1 MLRRRHAIASAL
13 TAAAALAL
21 ACAPSQAA
29 PSTRPVLLYSFGD
42 NYYGELG
49 DGTSFGTNSAN
60 ATPLPLYLPDIETIV
75 GPNTTPST
83 PEVAQ
88 VAVGNFHSLVRTS
101 TGKLYAFGLNE
112 DGQLGNP
119 DGNSLSIGYSSFTL
133 VDIPS
138 GAPVTGI
145 AAGANHSLAV
155 SAGQLYAFGDNHD
168 GQLGTTPDTTANPTP
183 TVVRFPRLPDRPTE
197 QPVVTQVAAGANDTF
212 AVTST
217 GELYAFGDN
226 SHGQL
231 GTSADFG
238 TNDPTPTPVTLPDP
252 VTQVAAGAG
261 YTLALTSAGQLYAF
275 GNNNYGQLAIPT
287 ATAQTATPTLVS
299 LPRENGVVTQV
310 AAGGGQT
317 LVVTSSGQLYTFGFN
332 IYGQLGN
339 AANVGTQNANP
350 TPTPVT
356 LPGATG
362 PVVQVSATGNSSLAV
377 TSTGQLFTF
386 GVNYFGQ
393 LGRAVN
399 TGTAA
404 PNPDPALVSLP
415 GGERVETVARG
426 SNATHA
432 LVVVSDLA
440 VTSDSLGAGRAGATY
455 SQGVA
460 ASGGFAPYSWAA
472 SGLPAGLS
480 LSTGG
485 LISGT
490 PIKTGTASVVL
501 TVTDAD
507 GITAS
512 SPPVSL
518 AIASRTTTSTTT
530 TTTTSTTA
538 TTSTQAGMPSLGTVK
553 VEAPKAT
560 VVMVSCRGVASE
572 LCTGTLALSAVEH
585 LRGRTITAISAA
597 KRMATRTVALGR
609 TSYKLTGGAS
619 AAFTIKLN
627 GTAQSLLSGHHH
639 FRARLTL
646 TTTGS
651 TTATAARTIT
661 ITR

>member
-1 MLRRRHAIASAL
+1 MFAATPRERWALAFAL

-29 PSTRPVLLYSFGD
+29 PSTLPVPLYSFGD

-49 DGTSFGTNSAN
+49 DGTSFGTNNAN
-60 ATPLPLYLPDIETIV
+60 PTPLPLSLPDIQTIV
-75 GPNTTPST
+75 GPATTPAP

-88 VAVGNFHSLVRTS
+88 VAVGNFHSLVLTS
-101 TGKLYAFGLNE
+101 AGKLYAFGLNE
-112 DGQLGNP
+112 SGQLGNP
-119 DGNSLSIGYSSFTL
+119 TGNGVTVGYSFLTP
-133 VDIPS
+133 VEIPS
-138 GAPVTGI
+138 GAGVTWI

-155 SAGQLYAFGDNHD
+155 SGGRVYAFGQNQD
-168 GQLGTTPDTTANPTP
+168 GQLGTSADTTANPSP
-183 TVVRFPRLPDRPTE
+183 TVVLFPRLPDRPTE
-197 QPVVTQVAAGANDTF
+197 QPVITQVAAGANDSF
-212 AVTST
+212 AVTSS
-217 GELYAFGDN
+217 GVLYAFGDN

-231 GTSADFG
+231 GTSAGFG
-238 TNDPTPTPVTLPDP
+238 TNDPAPTRVSLPGP
-252 VTQVAAGAG
+252 VTQVAAGTD
-261 YTLALTSAGQLYAF
+261 YTLAVTSTGQLYAF
-275 GNNNYGQLAIPT
+275 GNNEYGQLGIPT

-299 LPRENGVVTQV
+299 LPQETGVVTQV

-339 AANVGTQNANP
+339 ATNIGTENASPAP
-350 TPTPVT
+350 TQVT
-356 LPGATG
+356 IAGATG
-362 PVVQVSATGNSSLAV
+362 PVRQVSATGNSSLAV

-393 LGRAVN
+393 LGRTTN
-399 TGTAA
+399 SGTAA
-404 PNPDPALVSLP
+404 PNPDPTLVSLP
-415 GGERVETVARG
+415 GGESVETVARG

-432 LVVVSDLA
+432 LVVASDLA
-440 VTSDSLGAGRAGATY
+440 VAGTSLAIGHPGAPY
-455 SQGVA
+455 SQSVT

-480 LSTGG
+480 ISSGG

-490 PIKTGTASVVL
+490 PIRTGTANVVL

-512 SPPVSL
+512 SPPLSL
-518 AIASRTTTSTTT
+518 AIASRTTTTTT
-530 TTTTSTTA
+530 TTGTNTG
-538 TTSTQAGMPSLGTVK
+538 TQAGVPSIGRVK

-560 VVMVSCRGVASE
+560 VVTVLCGGNPAAR
-572 LCTGTLALSAVEH
+572 CTGALTLTAVEH
-585 LRGRTITAISAA
+585 RRGRTITAISAA
-597 KRMATRTVALGR
+597 KRPATRTVVLGR
-609 TSYKLTGGAS
+609 ASYSASVGAS
-619 AAFTIKLN
+619 AAFTIKLD
-627 GTAQSLLSGHHH
+627 GTAKSLLSDHHH

-646 TTTGS
+646 TATGS
-651 TTATAARTIT
+651 TTAAATRTIS